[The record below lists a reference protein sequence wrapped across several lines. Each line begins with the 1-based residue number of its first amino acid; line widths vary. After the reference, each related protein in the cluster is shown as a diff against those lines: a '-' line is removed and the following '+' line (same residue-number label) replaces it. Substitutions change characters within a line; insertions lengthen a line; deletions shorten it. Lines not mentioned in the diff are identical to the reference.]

1 MMSGNIMYLDHFKLR
16 DHPFSLTPNTQF
28 FCELPGHAEALNV
41 VLTSLNRGD
50 GFIKVTGKVGAGKT
64 MLCRMLLDALKAPFV
79 TAYLPNPDLKPI
91 GLCMALARELGIEFK
106 PSASQYEL
114 HDMINK
120 KLIEYY
126 RDNKR
131 VVMIID
137 EAQALSE
144 KCLETLRLFTNLQTE
159 SSHLMQ
165 IVMIGQPQLDQRLEN
180 PDLWQL
186 KQRIVFSYTLR
197 PLNRR
202 DLDAYLFH
210 RLAMAG
216 YTHGPLFSKR
226 AVDLLHSSTGGIP
239 RLINILCDKAL
250 MVAFGRASR
259 EVSRK
264 NMKAAIHDTE
274 SISRQTSWLLYG
286 LASIGIVL
294 AALVYVLMMHYG
306 VHA

>member
-1 MMSGNIMYLDHFKLR
+1 MYLEHFNLK
-16 DHPFSLTPNTQF
+16 DQPFSLTPNTQF
-28 FCELPGHAEALNV
+28 FCKLPGHTEALNV
-41 VLTSLNRGD
+41 VLTSLHRGD
-50 GFIKVTGKVGAGKT
+50 GFIKVTGEVGAGKT
-64 MLCRMLLDALKAPFV
+64 MLCRMLLDALQPPFL

-91 GLCMALARELGIEFK
+91 GLCKALARELGIDFK
-106 PSASQYEL
+106 PSVTPYEIHEL
-114 HDMINK
+114 INERLLECYK
-120 KLIEYY
+120 NQQK
-126 RDNKR
+126 

-186 KQRIVFSYTLR
+186 KQRIVFSYKLR
-197 PLNRR
+197 PLNRK

-216 YTHGPLFSKR
+216 YTHGSLFSKR
-226 AVDLLHSSTGGIP
+226 AVDLLYQASNGIP
-239 RLINILCDKAL
+239 RLINILCDKSL

-259 EVSRK
+259 EVSRR
-264 NMKAAIHDTE
+264 NMKSAIDDTE
-274 SISRQTSWLLYG
+274 SVRSSAHANSWLYLLG
-286 LASIGIVL
+286 AIGIVL
-294 AALVYVLMMHYG
+294 AGLLYVLFIKAGGH
-306 VHA
+306 